1 MSSSTAH
8 LLPNQSPPPVSKPAS
23 GTASPT
29 ALFPPPKLALN
40 VEYDDDAAPEVTT
53 LSFKNNR
60 INGTGTVAV
69 TAVPTIADPFMS
81 EYGPS
86 SSAWTPS
93 DREMLS
99 SSNGDTRAAPL
110 PSVIS
115 NLPSPPTKKTTF
127 RRLPAKCRN
136 SQATTHSRNASSSS
150 VQPQTINSP
159 QRAVKSL
166 SVAESTSPDPAG
178 VSPPSKIQ
186 ETVSRSSQPSVTYT
200 SQILPVDSPSILKL
214 SSSTTAGNGLALH
227 DKPLPL
233 IQSTLLR
240 KSPYRPGF
248 QPKGVY
254 RPLTDD
260 FLEIRRSNL
269 DGEGD
274 GGMKRMERTKLERR
288 LEKLIA
294 LHFPPLGD
302 AHEKM
307 RPRIRPLS
315 HSSRRASIFDFGSL
329 KNINI
334 SDAGDLWKGIVSGK
348 VMETAKNETRGRC
361 SPFQLVLRVF

>member
-1 MSSSTAH
+1 
-8 LLPNQSPPPVSKPAS
+8 VSKPAS

-29 ALFPPPKLALN
+29 ASFPTPKFAFN
-40 VEYDDDAAPEVTT
+40 VEYDDDAASEATT
-53 LSFKNNR
+53 PSFKNNR
-60 INGTGTVAV
+60 INGSGTVAV
-69 TAVPTIADPFMS
+69 TAVPTIAGSFVS
-81 EYGPS
+81 ECGPS

-99 SSNGDTRAAPL
+99 SSNGDTCVAPL

-115 NLPSPPTKKTTF
+115 SLPSPPMKKTSTF

-136 SQATTHSRNASSSS
+136 SQTATHSRNASSSS

-166 SVAESTSPDPAG
+166 SVAESTSPDSAN
-178 VSPPSKIQ
+178 VSLPSNIQ
-186 ETVSRSSQPSVTYT
+186 ETVFQSSQPSVTYT

-214 SSSTTAGNGLALH
+214 SSSTNVGNGSALH

-233 IQSTLLR
+233 IQSTLR

-260 FLEIRRSNL
+260 FLEIRQSNR
-269 DGEGD
+269 DGVD
-274 GGMKRMERTKLERR
+274 GGMKRIERTKLERR

-294 LHFPPLGD
+294 LHFPPLGED

-315 HSSRRASIFDFGSL
+315 HSSRRVSIFDLGSL

-348 VMETAKNETRGRC
+348 VMETAKNETRGHC
-361 SPFQLVLRVF
+361 SPF